1 MSHNVKGCQMPALNR
16 SHTGCRQNSEGR
28 LRTSPE
34 GGNRG
39 INQGESGL
47 MTVYGD
53 LNAGSAFH
61 LANQPVDLA
70 IS

>member
-1 MSHNVKGCQMPALNR
+1 MPALNR
-16 SHTGCRQNSEGR
+16 SPTGCRQNSEGVR
-28 LRTSPE
+28 RTSPE

-47 MTVYGD
+47 ATVYGD
-53 LNAGSAFH
+53 LDAGYAFH
-61 LANQPVDLA
+61 LANQPVNLA